1 MGRFVNPNNSAFQV
15 ALNSQIYVD
24 KTGMIA
30 YTNRVLG
37 TMEGYICNSR
47 PRRFGKSITANMLT
61 AYYSKGC
68 DSEAMF
74 AGLEISKSADFKKH
88 LNKYDVIHIDIQW
101 CIEPA
106 GSVENVVSFI
116 SEKTISELDT
126 YYPNILAEKTI
137 SLPDALSQINTAVGK
152 KFIIIIDEWDVLI
165 RDESANAKVQKDYI
179 KAIPHKERTAKRS
192 GKRYNKEVKKQLT
205 MSLISDE
212 LGQASTKKKEFL
224 GIMEKLIPWSQWV
237 GIVQPHYYKGERG
250 NKPYDLELMLRI
262 YVLQHLYN
270 LADDAARNEIID
282 SRAFSQFCGVDSS
295 NQVPDGDTIG
305 RFRHILERNQL
316 GEAFF
321 TNVVE
326 SLQKCNLMLKK
337 GTIVDSTLIAAP
349 SSTKNKEKQRD
360 PEAHSVKKGN
370 QWYFGYKEHIGV
382 DADSGLVHT
391 VETTSANVHDSNM
404 VAELLQGTE
413 EEIYGDSGYLGA
425 EKRDDA
431 VLVNNEGKPIR
442 YQINKRPSQLK
453 KANGEKF
460 ELLKA
465 IEHAKSSVRSKV
477 EHVFCVIK
485 RIFHFCKTRYRGRK
499 KLHQHCC
506 TLFALANLYL
516 ARNRMKVA

>member
-1 MGRFVNPNNSAFQV
+1 MKQLTCEMCGGTDLLKQDGVFVCQ
-15 ALNSQIYVD
+15 
-24 KTGMIA
+24 T
-30 YTNRVLG
+30 
-37 TMEGYICNSR
+37 C
-47 PRRFGKSITANMLT
+47 
-61 AYYSKGC
+61 GC
-68 DSEAMF
+68 
-74 AGLEISKSADFKKH
+74 
-88 LNKYDVIHIDIQW
+88 KY
-101 CIEPA
+101 
-106 GSVENVVSFI
+106 SVEEARKMMGEVS
-116 SEKTISELDT
+116 STPVEVKNAAQLENLL
-126 YYPNILAEKTI
+126 NLAKSSFE
-137 SLPDALSQINTAVGK
+137 SQNYEQAESFCNQVIAMDDKNYEAWKLKGEAVNYRTTAVNDRILEAHNCIMTAFNLLSEEEK
-152 KFIIIIDEWDVLI
+152 E
-165 RDESANAKVQKDYI
+165 I
-179 KAIPHKERTAKRS
+179 KAIPHKERTTKRTKK
-192 GKRYNKEVKKQLT
+192 GYNKEVKKQLT

-224 GIMEKLIPWSQWV
+224 GIMEKLIPWSEWV
-237 GIVQPHYYKGERG
+237 GIVQPHYYEGERG

-360 PEAHSVKKGN
+360 PEAHSVKKGK

-391 VETTSANVHDSNM
+391 VETTAANVHDSNM
-404 VAELLQGTE
+404 VVELLQGTE
-413 EEIYGDSGYLGA
+413 EDVYGDSGYLGA
-425 EKRDDA
+425 EKKDDA
-431 VLVNNEGKPIR
+431 ILVNNEGHPIR

-453 KANGEKF
+453 KASGEKF

-485 RIFHFCKTRYRGRK
+485 RIFHFCKTRFRGRE

>member
-1 MGRFVNPNNSAFQV
+1 MS
-15 ALNSQIYVD
+15 
-24 KTGMIA
+24 
-30 YTNRVLG
+30 
-37 TMEGYICNSR
+37 
-47 PRRFGKSITANMLT
+47 
-61 AYYSKGC
+61 
-68 DSEAMF
+68 
-74 AGLEISKSADFKKH
+74 
-88 LNKYDVIHIDIQW
+88 
-101 CIEPA
+101 
-106 GSVENVVSFI
+106 
-116 SEKTISELDT
+116 
-126 YYPNILAEKTI
+126 
-137 SLPDALSQINTAVGK
+137 GK
-152 KFIIIIDEWDVLI
+152 K
-165 RDESANAKVQKDYI
+165 
-179 KAIPHKERTAKRS
+179 
-192 GKRYNKEVKKQLT
+192 YNKEVKKQLT

-250 NKPYDLELMLRI
+250 NKPYDLGLMLRI

-305 RFRHILERNQL
+305 RFRHVLERNQL

-337 GTIVDSTLIAAP
+337 GTIVDSTLIAAS

-382 DADSGLVHT
+382 D
-391 VETTSANVHDSNM
+391 
-404 VAELLQGTE
+404 
-413 EEIYGDSGYLGA
+413 GDCGYLGA
-425 EKRDDA
+425 EKKDDA
-431 VLVNNEGKPIR
+431 ILVNNEGNPIR

-453 KANGEKF
+453 KASGEKF

-477 EHVFCVIK
+477 NMC
-485 RIFHFCKTRYRGRK
+485 
-499 KLHQHCC
+499 
-506 TLFALANLYL
+506 FA
-516 ARNRMKVA
+516 

>member
-1 MGRFVNPNNSAFQV
+1 MNTRIFSQWLSTFRASINRYGYYTDFAKVYEHVEQLKIEINILNSLVGSKNIEADFDTVISRYPECLKAIPILLAVRDNEIYCQDKNSA
-15 ALNSQIYVD
+15 LNYQFD
-24 KTGMIA
+24 K
-30 YTNRVLG
+30 
-37 TMEGYICNSR
+37 
-47 PRRFGKSITANMLT
+47 
-61 AYYSKGC
+61 
-68 DSEAMF
+68 
-74 AGLEISKSADFKKH
+74 
-88 LNKYDVIHIDIQW
+88 
-101 CIEPA
+101 
-106 GSVENVVSFI
+106 
-116 SEKTISELDT
+116 
-126 YYPNILAEKTI
+126 
-137 SLPDALSQINTAVGK
+137 
-152 KFIIIIDEWDVLI
+152 
-165 RDESANAKVQKDYI
+165 KVQTVEEY
-179 KAIPHKERTAKRS
+179 KAIPHKERTAKRL
-192 GKRYNKEVKKQLT
+192 GKMYNTEVKKQLT

-391 VETTSANVHDSNM
+391 VETTAANVHDSNM
-404 VAELLQGTE
+404 VVELLQGTE
-413 EEIYGDSGYLGA
+413 EDVYGDSGYLGA
-425 EKRDDA
+425 EKKDDA
-431 VLVNNEGKPIR
+431 ILVNNEGKPIR

-453 KANGEKF
+453 KASGEKF

-485 RIFHFCKTRYRGRK
+485 RIFHFCKTRYRGRE